1 MRNTITIPKKEYREL
16 KIKYPKMSEKE
27 YEATWRN
34 FWRLGKKLNRLW
46 KTKKTSLEILRE
58 ERE

>member
-1 MRNTITIPKKEYREL
+1 MTTITIPKKEYQEL

-27 YEATWRN
+27 YRTAWRN

>member
-1 MRNTITIPKKEYREL
+1 MKNIITIPKKYREL
-16 KIKYPKMSEKE
+16 IQYPKMSKGEC
-27 YEATWRN
+27 EAAWRN

>member
-1 MRNTITIPKKEYREL
+1 MRNTITVPKKYREL
-16 KIKYPKMSEKE
+16 IVKYPKIDEKE
-27 YEATWRN
+27 YKAAWQN

-46 KTKKTSLEILRE
+46 KTRKTSLEILKE